1 MRDSGE
7 AQPETEREQFL
18 RRLSER
24 YRQPLT
30 AYFRRRVRSD
40 NEAEDLTQEVF
51 LRLIRRMDLDTIE
64 NPEAFVFRTAV
75 NLLRD
80 RSRRGKTQRSHLT
93 EISYQQGDVE
103 ELSPERVFDSR
114 QSLQQVIDVLEELDE
129 RSRDAFIL
137 HRLEGMKHAEIAEL
151 YGVSVS
157 SVEKYIIKALALLTK
172 RTVAIAA
179 PRGGSNS
186 SGEQ

>member
-1 MRDSGE
+1 MDQPAEQKGE
-7 AQPETEREQFL
+7 GELERFL
-18 RRLSER
+18 KQLSER

-30 AYFRRRVRSD
+30 AYFQRRVNSR

-51 LRLIRRMDLDTIE
+51 LRLVRRLDVE
-64 NPEAFVFRTAV
+64 SLDNPEAFLFTTAV

-80 RSRRGKTQRSHLT
+80 RFRRGQTLRSHLA
-93 EISYQQGDVE
+93 EVSLQQPGIE

-114 QSLQQVIDVLEELDE
+114 QHLAKVIEALEQLDE

-137 HRLEGMKHAEIAEL
+137 HRLEGMKHAQIAEL

-157 SVEKYIIKALALLTK
+157 SVEKYIIKALSLLAK
-172 RTVAIAA
+172 RTAG
-179 PRGGSNS
+179 PR
-186 SGEQ
+186 

>member
-1 MRDSGE
+1 MN
-7 AQPETEREQFL
+7 ERSHLPPQAESPRELFL

-30 AYFRRRVRSD
+30 VYFQRRVHSR

-51 LRLIRRMDLDTIE
+51 LRLVRRLDVEAID
-64 NPEAFVFRTAV
+64 NPEAFLFRAAV

-80 RSRRGKTQRSHLT
+80 RSRRGKTLRSHLAELT
-93 EISYQQGDVE
+93 RHQSDIE

-114 QSLQQVIDVLEELDE
+114 QSLTLVLSVLEELDE

-137 HRLEGMKHAEIAEL
+137 HRLEGMKHSEVADL
-151 YGVSVS
+151 MGVSVS
-157 SVEKYIIKALALLTK
+157 SVEKYVIKALALLAK
-172 RTVAIAA
+172 RSA
-179 PRGGSNS
+179 GL
-186 SGEQ
+186 

>member
-1 MRDSGE
+1 MDHSTETTAPVPGEGERKSG
-7 AQPETEREQFL
+7 REDFL
-18 RRLSER
+18 RQLSER

-30 AYFRRRVRSD
+30 AYFHRRVGSR

-51 LRLIRRMDLDTIE
+51 LRLIRRLDVEKID

-80 RSRRGKTQRSHLT
+80 RFRRGQTQRSHLA
-93 EISYQQGDVE
+93 EVSLQQPGIE

-114 QSLQQVIDVLEELDE
+114 QHLERVLDALENLDE
-129 RSRDAFIL
+129 RSRDVFIL
-137 HRLEGMKHAEIAEL
+137 HRLEGMKHAQIAEL

-157 SVEKYIIKALALLTK
+157 SVEKYIIKALAALTEHAS
-172 RTVAIAA
+172 RPT
-179 PRGGSNS
+179 
-186 SGEQ
+186 E

>member
-1 MRDSGE
+1 MTGAMQGPGQQASPRGDR
-7 AQPETEREQFL
+7 ETFL
-18 RRLSER
+18 RQISER

-30 AYFRRRVRSD
+30 AYFQRRVHSR

-51 LRLIRRMDLDTIE
+51 LRLVRRLDLETIE
-64 NPEAFVFRTAV
+64 NPEAFVFQTAM

-80 RSRRGKTQRSHLT
+80 RSRRGKTQHSHL
-93 EISYQQGDVE
+93 SDLAHQQPGIE

-114 QSLQQVIDVLEELDE
+114 QSLTLVLGVLDELDE

-137 HRLEGMKHAEIAEL
+137 HRLEGMKHAEIAHL

-157 SVEKYIIKALALLTK
+157 SVEKYIIKALSLLAK
-172 RTVAIAA
+172 RSAA
-179 PRGGSNS
+179 R
-186 SGEQ
+186 

>member
-1 MRDSGE
+1 MDHSAETAGE
-7 AQPETEREQFL
+7 DKGERERFL
-18 RRLSER
+18 RQLSER

-30 AYFRRRVRSD
+30 AYFQRRVNSRS
-40 NEAEDLTQEVF
+40 EAEDLTQEVF
-51 LRLIRRMDLDTIE
+51 LRLVRRLDVETLE

-80 RSRRGKTQRSHLT
+80 RFRRGQTQRSHLA
-93 EISYQQGDVE
+93 EVGLQQPGIE

-114 QSLQQVIDVLEELDE
+114 QHLADVIEALEKLDE

-137 HRLEGMKHAEIAEL
+137 HRLEGMKHAQIAEL

-157 SVEKYIIKALALLTK
+157 SVEKYIIKALAVLAE
-172 RTVAIAA
+172 R
-179 PRGGSNS
+179 S
-186 SGEQ
+186 SKE